1 VATRREE
8 NGPLFRHFHSQH
20 FHEVEIWPH
29 TFSIGLTVQT
39 MHSSLDPRCSQPH
52 VHSKITFRAISDESP
67 HEEPVAS
74 RVGKPQA
81 AAPQRSARRSSEA
94 MWKGSGRTLFQTVIM
109 ENFKFTLFVVT
120 PIVTSSLFWNDAI
133 VTYIV
138 KSRKY
143 VTYPPE
149 GERPP
154 TNQRELEERIA
165 EQRRARSK
173 EGSPSI

>member
-1 VATRREE
+1 MPLVAKRTV
-8 NGPLFRHFHSQH
+8 HSS
-20 FHEVEIWPH
+20 V
-29 TFSIGLTVQT
+29 TFIHNTFTKSKFGLTPSPSALRFKQCTQVSIPAV
-39 MHSSLDPRCSQPH
+39 HSHTC
-52 VHSKITFRAISDESP
+52 SKITFRANSDESP

-173 EGSPSI
+173 EGSPST

>member
-1 VATRREE
+1 MCGHSSRRDR
-8 NGPLFRHFHSQH
+8 GPLFPRH

-29 TFSIGLTVQT
+29 TFSRFKQCTQVSI
-39 MHSSLDPRCSQPH
+39 PA
-52 VHSKITFRAISDESP
+52 VHSHTFIRKITFRAISDEEP
-67 HEEPVAS
+67 TRRAHEEPVAS

-173 EGSPSI
+173 EGSPST

>member
-1 VATRREE
+1 
-8 NGPLFRHFHSQH
+8 
-20 FHEVEIWPH
+20 
-29 TFSIGLTVQT
+29 
-39 MHSSLDPRCSQPH
+39 M
-52 VHSKITFRAISDESP
+52 
-67 HEEPVAS
+67 

-173 EGSPSI
+173 EGSPST